1 MTQQRSLD
9 AMYSIRKP
17 LGHQQSSKS
26 VGQRWVKVYNAARR
40 AFYIS
45 YNLNRRRAKHAANIM
60 AKESRKVRRLH
71 GEKTPGG
78 VDTVPVHE
86 VKRIFIRLL
95 TNPANYG

>member
-1 MTQQRSLD
+1 MTQQKPLD
-9 AMYSIRKP
+9 VMHSIRK
-17 LGHQQSSKS
+17 LLSQRKS
-26 VGQRWVKVYNAARR
+26 VGHRWAKVYNAARR

-45 YNLNRRRAKHAANIM
+45 HSLNRRRAKHAANIM
-60 AKESRKVRRLH
+60 AKESRKARRLY

-78 VDTVPVHE
+78 VDTVSVHE

>member
-1 MTQQRSLD
+1 MSRQKSLD
-9 AMYSIRKP
+9 VVQFIRKP
-17 LGHQQSSKS
+17 RGHGKS

-40 AFYIS
+40 AYYIS
-45 YNLNRRRAKHAANIM
+45 HNLNRRRAKHAANIM
-60 AKESRKVRRLH
+60 AKESRKARRMY

-86 VKRIFIRLL
+86 VKRVFIRLL

>member
-1 MTQQRSLD
+1 MSQQKSLD
-9 AMYSIRKP
+9 AMHSIRQP
-17 LGHQQSSKS
+17 LNRRKS
-26 VGQRWVKVYNAARR
+26 TSERWTKVYNAARR

-45 YNLNRRRAKHAANIM
+45 HNLNRRRAKHAANVM

-78 VDTVPVHE
+78 VDTVPVHG

>member
-1 MTQQRSLD
+1 MTQQKPLESMR
-9 AMYSIRKP
+9 SIRAP
-17 LGHQQSSKS
+17 RGHSKS
-26 VGQRWVKVYNAARR
+26 TAARWAKVYDAARR

-45 YNLNRRRAKHAANIM
+45 HNLNRRRAKHAANIM
-60 AKESRKVRRLH
+60 AKESRKARRLY

>member
-1 MTQQRSLD
+1 MNQQKSLD
-9 AMYSIRKP
+9 TMHSIRKP
-17 LGHQQSSKS
+17 PGQRKS
-26 VGQRWVKVYNAARR
+26 TGQRWTKVYNAARR

-45 YNLNRRRAKHAANIM
+45 RSLNRRRAKHAANIM
-60 AKESRKVRRLH
+60 AKESRKARRLY